1 MAAYRTPETYLLW
14 GKSGSSP
21 PLSGGQVRAS
31 VSSLVMWAN
40 HHAYCTVLLWI
51 LANLCVYRIWHAWVR
66 GHSVRILPQCAAGT
80 RVYPGIEKKTLQ
92 TVQYQNLK

>member
-1 MAAYRTPETYLLW
+1 MTAYRTPEIHLWW

-40 HHAYCTVLLWI
+40 HHAHCTVLLWI
-51 LANLCVYRIWHAWVR
+51 LAVLLCVQDLAREGSGA
-66 GHSVRILPQCAAGT
+66 IL
-80 RVYPGIEKKTLQ
+80 
-92 TVQYQNLK
+92 